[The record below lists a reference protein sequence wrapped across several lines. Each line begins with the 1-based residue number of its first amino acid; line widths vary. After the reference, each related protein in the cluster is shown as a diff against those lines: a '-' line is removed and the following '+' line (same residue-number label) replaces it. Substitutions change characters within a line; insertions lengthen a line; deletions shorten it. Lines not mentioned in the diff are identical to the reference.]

1 MTHKKANDFIRKWNK
16 ELAIKGY
23 SKMKLPEKMMLI
35 EKRLKEVKSSMI
47 ETMRG
52 EWNSKEPEQKPK
64 VKSVRKKVVKKA
76 PKKQVPKEAPKKK
89 VPKGSHKMPDGS
101 IMKNSDMSSDIVV
114 TKQRV
119 LPKKK
124 EAKQE
129 KKQPVKSKTNVD
141 RKERKELEEAFN
153 KAFNKTVYQV
163 LGIPNKSNPSLQEIK
178 TMCRKLQLAN
188 HPDKGGS
195 VQKIAAINEACDVL
209 SSTIIS
215 DEEPD
220 IQPMLRNFTKKYD
233 LKSVQNMKAL
243 NDLEKSFK
251 GDLQKLR
258 TELSNYDEDE
268 DVDLDENE
276 RGQREDKVLEGIE
289 KRKGGKEIVNKYFDI
304 KNNFIEKARKK
315 RKALMRE
322 LNKEYKKT
330 KEEARKK
337 EFYKINNFIILLYIK
352 CRLIQ

>member
-52 EWNSKEPEQKPK
+52 EWNSKEPEQKL
-64 VKSVRKKVVKKA
+64 VKKA
-76 PKKQVPKEAPKKK
+76 VPKKEAPKKEAPKKK

-114 TKQRV
+114 TKQPV

-124 EAKQE
+124 EEKQE
-129 KKQPVKSKTNVD
+129 KKKPVKSKTNVD
-141 RKERKELEEAFN
+141 RKERNKLEAQF
-153 KAFNKTVYQV
+153 KRTFKKTVYKV

-195 VQKIAAINEACDVL
+195 VEIIASINEACNVL

-215 DEEPD
+215 DDESETGLQT
-220 IQPMLRNFTKKYD
+220 ILRKFTNKYD
-233 LKSVQNMKAL
+233 LKSVQNMKGL
-243 NDLEKSFK
+243 NDLENSYKD
-251 GDLQKLR
+251 DLQKIR
-258 TELSNYDEDE
+258 AEIAKYDQDDEDE
-268 DVDLDENE
+268 
-276 RGQREDKVLEGIE
+276 VLAEIE
-289 KRKGGKEIVNKYFDI
+289 KRKAGKDIVKKYFDI

-315 RKALMRE
+315 RKALIRA
-322 LNKEYKKT
+322 LNKK
-330 KEEARKK
+330 
-337 EFYKINNFIILLYIK
+337 
-352 CRLIQ
+352 